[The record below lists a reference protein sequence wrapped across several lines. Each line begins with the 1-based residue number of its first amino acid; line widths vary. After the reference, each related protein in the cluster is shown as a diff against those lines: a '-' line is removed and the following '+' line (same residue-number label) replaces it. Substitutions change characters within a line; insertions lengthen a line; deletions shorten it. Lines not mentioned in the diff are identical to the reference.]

1 MPVLNMP
8 REVPDNGTAHRTR
21 LRPATLL
28 VLRMRR
34 PPVSPAAAAAATATT
49 PRAPVRPLWSGA
61 TLGAVVVLA
70 RRPTLV
76 VLPPLVLPPLPPLL
90 LLTGT

>member
-1 MPVLNMP
+1 MPVLNVP

-34 PPVSPAAAAAATATT
+34 PPVSPAAAATATT
-49 PRAPVRPLWSGA
+49 PRAPVRPLWPGA